1 MLLQQI
7 KRVTLITSQIIK
19 TQKINANLMNCDLP
33 QEKVNAEEGYF
44 AVMSRLGTLL
54 YENNFIS
61 STEWKLGIK
70 CFPYNLEKRKCDFC

>member
-19 TQKINANLMNCDLP
+19 TQKVNANLMNCDLP

-44 AVMSRLGTLL
+44 AVCQDLLL
-54 YENNFIS
+54 YCTKITLYSQMSGS
-61 STEWKLGIK
+61 SE
-70 CFPYNLEKRKCDFC
+70 